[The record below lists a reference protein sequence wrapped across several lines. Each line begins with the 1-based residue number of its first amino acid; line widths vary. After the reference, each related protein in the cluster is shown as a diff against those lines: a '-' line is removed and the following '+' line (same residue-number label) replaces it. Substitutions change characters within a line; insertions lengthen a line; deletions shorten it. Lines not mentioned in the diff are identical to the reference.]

1 MITRTRTQCRL
12 YQAEP
17 LRLAAISCAEYTEMK
32 LWLRAT
38 FEQERRNPYG
48 LELPLNVE
56 EESTE
61 FKLWLTAAEQE
72 DTG

>member
-1 MITRTRTQCRL
+1 
-12 YQAEP
+12 
-17 LRLAAISCAEYTEMK
+17 MK

-48 LELPLNVE
+48 LEKPLNVE

-61 FKLWLTAAEQE
+61 FKLWLAAAEQE
-72 DTG
+72 DTEVRSPVFEHRLDYTLPLTEHRDSCHD